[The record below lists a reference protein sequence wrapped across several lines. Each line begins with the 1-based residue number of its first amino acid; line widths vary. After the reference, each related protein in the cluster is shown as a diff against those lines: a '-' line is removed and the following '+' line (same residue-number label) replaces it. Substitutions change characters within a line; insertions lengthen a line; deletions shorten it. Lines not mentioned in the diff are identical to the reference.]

1 MIFSP
6 LFSLRRRARLAVRS
20 SVAVVAALFSLVLG
34 TAAFAA
40 DAATASI
47 SPFINKDSLVV
58 VRVNFDNIDVARF
71 AETLD
76 GIVATALKDFGYDAA
91 SVEKI
96 AAELDKTFA
105 ALVEDGQN
113 ALAEARQTT
122 LPGEIFFV
130 VQSTKGEGAAFL
142 IPVEKLSD
150 AQRDQLTA
158 TAKLAGQSAGF
169 EAAVYQKRW
178 LVVAS
183 DLKAFGRYYKNFK
196 PGENRKIDTF
206 FKQNSGAFVAG
217 YCGKLRIRPFLDAAT
232 DGMTQEI
239 LNAQSRA
246 VRDAL
251 EIFDTTFVDA
261 GLTFDAGTFV
271 ARASLR
277 FNAPVDSGRLL
288 TALQTIVDEAAHKA
302 FSADASPST
311 GLVPQK
317 YVQEFKLTSLARE
330 LWRGQMRSQLP
341 KQNGA
346 ELVFERD
353 LTKAAA
359 KASGSAALYVVGL
372 SALAQ
377 VVKKN
382 AQNLDAA
389 DGEIDFEFDEADAT
403 ETSADETTVDE
414 AEAETPAE

>member
-34 TAAFAA
+34 TTAFAA
-40 DAATASI
+40 DAATAPI
-47 SPFINKDSLVV
+47 SPFINKDTLVV

-105 ALVEDGQN
+105 AFVEDGQN
-113 ALAEARQTT
+113 ALSEARQTT

-196 PGENRKIDTF
+196 PSANRKIDTF

-232 DGMTQEI
+232 DGATQQI

-261 GLTFDAGTFV
+261 GLAFDVGAFS

-277 FNAPVDSGRLL
+277 FNAPVDAGRLL
-288 TALQTIVDEAAHKA
+288 TALQGIVDEAAHET
-302 FSADASPST
+302 FSADASPLT
-311 GLVPQK
+311 GFVAEE
-317 YVQEFKLTSLARE
+317 YVEEFKLTPLARE

-346 ELVFERD
+346 ELVFERN
-353 LTKAAA
+353 LTDEAA
-359 KASGSAALYVVGL
+359 KASGSASLYALVL
-372 SALAQ
+372 PWI
-377 VVKKN
+377 
-382 AQNLDAA
+382 AQNAKVNALRLGAPD
-389 DGEIDFEFDEADAT
+389 DEIDFEFDETETDAT
-403 ETSADETTVDE
+403 DE
-414 AEAETPAE
+414 AAE

>member
-20 SVAVVAALFSLVLG
+20 SVVAALFSLVIG
-34 TAAFAA
+34 TTAFAA

-47 SPFINKDSLVV
+47 SPFINKDALVV

-91 SVEKI
+91 SVEKVGG
-96 AAELDKTFA
+96 ELDKTFA
-105 ALVEDGQN
+105 AFAADGQN
-113 ALAEARQTT
+113 ALAEARKTT
-122 LPGEIFFV
+122 LPSEIFFV

-142 IPVEKLSD
+142 IPVEKLTD

-169 EAAVYQKRW
+169 DAAVYQKRW

-196 PGENRKIDTF
+196 PGENRKIDAF

-239 LNAQSRA
+239 LNARSRA

-261 GLTFDAGTFV
+261 GFTFDAGSCV
-271 ARASLR
+271 ARASFR

-288 TALQTIVDEAAHKA
+288 TALQTIVDEQAHAA
-302 FSADASPST
+302 FQTSAPLTAASI
-311 GLVPQK
+311 PQK
-317 YVQEFKLTSLARE
+317 YVEEFKLTPLARE

-341 KQNGA
+341 KQNGS

-372 SALAQ
+372 SALGQ

-403 ETSADETTVDE
+403 ETPADE

>member
-20 SVAVVAALFSLVLG
+20 SVVAALFSLVLG
-34 TAAFAA
+34 TTAFAA

-47 SPFINKDSLVV
+47 SPFINKDTLAV

-91 SVEKI
+91 SVEKVG
-96 AAELDKTFA
+96 AELDKTFA
-105 ALVEDGQN
+105 AFAADGQN
-113 ALAEARQTT
+113 ALAEARKTT
-122 LPGEIFFV
+122 LPSEIFFV

-142 IPVEKLSD
+142 IPVEKLTD

-158 TAKLAGQSAGF
+158 NAKLVGQSAGF

-196 PGENRKIDTF
+196 PGENRKIDAF

-239 LNAQSRA
+239 LNARSRA

-261 GLTFDAGTFV
+261 GFTFDAGSCV
-271 ARASLR
+271 ARASFR

-288 TALQTIVDEAAHKA
+288 TALQTIVDEQAHAA
-302 FSADASPST
+302 FQTSAPLTAASI
-311 GLVPQK
+311 PQK
-317 YVQEFKLTSLARE
+317 YVEEFKLTPLARE

-372 SALAQ
+372 SALGQ

-382 AQNLDAA
+382 AQNLDAT
-389 DGEIDFEFDEADAT
+389 DDEVDFEFDEEDAT
-403 ETSADETTVDE
+403 ETPADEATVDE

>member
-6 LFSLRRRARLAVRS
+6 IFSLRRRARFAVRS
-20 SVAVVAALFSLVLG
+20 SVAAVAALLSLVLG
-34 TAAFAA
+34 TTAFAA
-40 DAATASI
+40 DAATASS
-47 SPFINKDSLVV
+47 SPFINKDTLVV

-91 SVEKI
+91 SVEKV

-105 ALVEDGQN
+105 AFVEDGQN
-113 ALAEARQTT
+113 ALAEARKTT
-122 LPGEIFFV
+122 LPGEIFSV

-158 TAKLAGQSAGF
+158 TAKLVAASRGLD
-169 EAAVYQKRW
+169 AAVYQKKF
-178 LVVAS
+178 LVVAP

-196 PGENRKIDTF
+196 PGENRKIDAF
-206 FKQNSGAFVAG
+206 FKQNAGAFVAG
-217 YCGKLRIRPFLDAAT
+217 YCGKLRIRPFLDEAT

-239 LNAQSRA
+239 LNGQSRS

-261 GLTFDAGTFV
+261 GFTFDAGTFA
-271 ARASLR
+271 ARSTLR
-277 FNAPVDSGRLL
+277 FNAPVDAGRLL
-288 TALQTIVDEAAHKA
+288 TALQGIVDEIAHKA
-302 FSADASPST
+302 FSADASPLN
-311 GLVPQK
+311 GLIAEE
-317 YVQEFKLTSLARE
+317 YVEEFKLTPLARE

-346 ELVFERD
+346 ELVFERN
-353 LTKAAA
+353 LTDEAA
-359 KASGSAALYVVGL
+359 KATGCASLY
-372 SALAQ
+372 ALALPWIVQ
-377 VVKKN
+377 N
-382 AQNLDAA
+382 AKANAFRLGASD
-389 DGEIDFEFDEADAT
+389 DEIDFEFDETDAA
-403 ETSADETTVDE
+403 ENDADETL
-414 AEAETPAE
+414 AE

>member
-6 LFSLRRRARLAVRS
+6 LFSLRRRARLFARS

-34 TAAFAA
+34 TTAFAA

-47 SPFINKDSLVV
+47 SPFINKDTLVV

-91 SVEKI
+91 SVEKVG
-96 AAELDKTFA
+96 AELDKTFA
-105 ALVEDGQN
+105 AIAEDGKT
-113 ALAEARQTT
+113 ALAEARKTT
-122 LPGEIFFV
+122 LPGEVFFV

-142 IPVEKLSD
+142 IPVDKLSD

-158 TAKLAGQSAGF
+158 TAKLVAASRGLD
-169 EAAVYQKRW
+169 AAVYQKKF
-178 LVVAS
+178 LVVAP

-196 PGENRKIDTF
+196 PGENRKIDAF
-206 FKQNSGAFVAG
+206 FKQNAGAFVAG
-217 YCGKLRIRPFLDAAT
+217 YCGKLRIRPFLDEAT

-239 LNAQSRA
+239 LNGQSRS

-261 GLTFDAGTFV
+261 GFALDAGTLS

-288 TALQTIVDEAAHKA
+288 TALQGIVDEAAHKA
-302 FSADASPST
+302 FNADASPLT
-311 GLVPQK
+311 GLVAEE
-317 YVQEFKLTSLARE
+317 YVEEFKLTPLARE

-346 ELVFERD
+346 ELVFERNLKD
-353 LTKAAA
+353 EAA
-359 KASGSAALYVVGL
+359 KATGCASLY
-372 SALAQ
+372 ALALPWI
-377 VVKKN
+377 
-382 AQNLDAA
+382 AQNAKANALRLGAPDE
-389 DGEIDFEFDEADAT
+389 EIDFEFDEAEADAT
-403 ETSADETTVDE
+403 DE
-414 AEAETPAE
+414 AAE